1 MGRRTMSVTLGSG
14 NFKYEALDSW
24 PSLPGG
30 AKFIETP
37 GVAVDSQDEIYTFS
51 RNVEH
56 PVMVF
61 NQEGEFLRG
70 FGAGVFSNRTHG
82 ILIGP
87 DDTVYCADDGIHTI
101 TKFTRNGE
109 LLMTIGTPG
118 KASEI
123 WKGEP
128 FNRPTHAAV
137 SKKTGDIFITD
148 GYGNFRVHKYSPV
161 GEYIKSW
168 GSPGIEPGQFL
179 RPHNI
184 AVDDDDRV
192 IVADREA
199 HRVQVFD
206 TDGNVIDVWN
216 NIFMPNGLTIGPDG
230 NIYIGEL
237 PGMTQSDPTPP
248 NHGHNISIIS
258 PSGEHLA
265 RIGHPEEGEEPG
277 KFIAPHGIG
286 VDSQGSI
293 YVGEVSYTI
302 RGSSM
307 NPPRELRSMSKL
319 LKVD

>member
-1 MGRRTMSVTLGSG
+1 MSVTLGSG

-61 NQEGEFLRG
+61 NREGEFLRG

-148 GYGNFRVHKYSPV
+148 GYGNFRVHKYSPE

-199 HRVQVFD
+199 HRVQ
-206 TDGNVIDVWN
+206 
-216 NIFMPNGLTIGPDG
+216 
-230 NIYIGEL
+230 
-237 PGMTQSDPTPP
+237 
-248 NHGHNISIIS
+248 
-258 PSGEHLA
+258 A
-265 RIGHPEEGEEPG
+265 
-277 KFIAPHGIG
+277 
-286 VDSQGSI
+286 
-293 YVGEVSYTI
+293 VSYTHLTLPT
-302 RGSSM
+302 RD
-307 NPPRELRSMSKL
+307 L
-319 LKVD
+319 V